1 MPTIMIVDDDVI
13 TVTELTEALRSSG
26 YEIGSTADSG
36 EEAIKIAKKT
46 RPDLVLMD
54 IVMPGKIDGIKA
66 ATQIRT
72 ELNIPVIFLTGY
84 SEEEY
89 IERAKSARSFGYIL
103 KPFVAAQVSSSI
115 KIALHNFEL
124 EKSLVEAHDELEKIV
139 EKRTAELEKTYN
151 QMSALIN
158 ASSDAAQLL
167 DPKGNIITANKV
179 TAKRLKAPLD
189 ELLGKCVYDYLP
201 PEIAKKREGKVAQVI
216 KTGKPSRFEDRLDRL
231 VLQNTMYPVINSK
244 GKVVQLAVYSRDISL
259 EKKNT
264 ANLKKREKEL
274 NARTRSL
281 EEANTAFSILLR
293 RREEDRTHFESSVIS
308 NISTLVNPYIEKLKN
323 TPLDAVQTNHL
334 HVIETNL
341 DQVIS
346 PFVRDIGSRVLDLT
360 PMELRVA
367 TLVKEGKS
375 NIEIAAK
382 LSVSKNTI
390 LTHRFNLRRKLGI
403 KNKKIN
409 LRAYLLSFH

>member
-1 MPTIMIVDDDVI
+1 MPEIMIVDDDVI
-13 TVTELTEALRSSG
+13 TVTELIEALKSSG
-26 YEIGSTADSG
+26 YKISGTAESG
-36 EEAIKIAKKT
+36 EEAIGMAMKT
-46 RPDLVLMD
+46 QPDLVLMD
-54 IVMPGKIDGIKA
+54 IVMPGKIDGIEA
-66 ATQIRT
+66 ATKIRK

-89 IERAKSARSFGYIL
+89 IERAKSARSFGYLL
-103 KPFVAAQVSSSI
+103 KPFVDAQVSSAI
-115 KIALHNFEL
+115 KIALYNFEL

-139 EKRTAELEKTYN
+139 EKRTADLEKVN
-151 QMSALIN
+151 DQMRALMD

-167 DPKGNIITANKV
+167 DLKGTIIAANKI
-179 TAKRLKAPLD
+179 TAKRFKVPLD
-189 ELLGKCVYDYLP
+189 ELLGKCIYDYLP
-201 PEIAKKREGKVAQVI
+201 PQIAKKREGKVAQVI
-216 KTGKPSRFEDRLDRL
+216 NTKKPSRFEDSLGRFI
-231 VLQNTMYPVINSK
+231 LQNTMYPVLNSK
-244 GKVVQLAVYSRDISL
+244 GKVVQLAIYSRDISQ

-264 ANLKKREKEL
+264 QNLKKREKEL
-274 NARTRSL
+274 ESRTRSL

-308 NISTLVNPYIEKLKN
+308 NISTLINPYIEKLKN
-323 TPLDAVQTNHL
+323 TPLDALQTNHL

-341 DQVIS
+341 EQIIS

-360 PMELRVA
+360 PMEIRVA
-367 TLVKEGKS
+367 NLVKEGKS
-375 NIEIAAK
+375 NIEIAEK

>member
-1 MPTIMIVDDDVI
+1 MIVDDDVI
-13 TVTELTEALRSSG
+13 TVTELIEALRSSG
-26 YEIGSTADSG
+26 YEIGETAESG
-36 EEAIKIAKKT
+36 EEAIKMAKKT
-46 RPDLVLMD
+46 RPDLILMD
-54 IVMPGKIDGIKA
+54 IVMPGKIDGIQA
-66 ATQIRT
+66 AKKIRD
-72 ELNIPVIFLTGY
+72 EFNIPVIFLTGY

-89 IERAKSARSFGYIL
+89 IERAKTARSFGYLL
-103 KPFVAAQVSSSI
+103 KPFVDAQVSSAI
-115 KIALHNFEL
+115 KIALYNFEL
-124 EKSLVEAHDELEKIV
+124 EKSLAEAHGELEKIV
-139 EKRTAELEKTYN
+139 AERTADLEKTYH

-167 DPKGNIITANKV
+167 GPKGNIITANEV
-179 TAKRLKAPLD
+179 TAKRLKTTID

-201 PEIAKKREGKVAQVI
+201 PEIAKKRQGKVAQVI
-216 KTGKPSRFEDRLDRL
+216 KTGKPSRFEDRMGKL
-231 VLQNTMYPVINSK
+231 VLQNTMYPVVNAK
-244 GKVVQLAVYSRDISL
+244 GKVVQLAVYSRDVSP
-259 EKKNT
+259 EKKNI

-274 NARTRSL
+274 KSRTRSL

-293 RREEDRTHFESSVIS
+293 RREEDRTHFESSVVS
-308 NISTLVNPYIEKLKN
+308 NMSTLVKPYIEKLKS
-323 TPLDAVQTNHL
+323 TPLDAIQTNHL

-341 DQVIS
+341 EQIVS
-346 PFVRDIGSRVLDLT
+346 PFVRDIGSRVLELT
-360 PMELRVA
+360 PMEIRVA

-375 NIEIAAK
+375 NIEIAEK

>member
-1 MPTIMIVDDDVI
+1 MPKIMIVDDDVI
-13 TVTELTEALRSSG
+13 TVTELIEALRPSG
-26 YEIGSTADSG
+26 YEIGGTAESG
-36 EEAIKIAKKT
+36 EEAIKMAKKT

-54 IVMPGKIDGIKA
+54 IVMPGRIDGIQA
-66 ATQIRT
+66 AKEIRE

-89 IERAKSARSFGYIL
+89 IERAKSARSFGYLL
-103 KPFVAAQVSSSI
+103 KPFVDAQVSSAI
-115 KIALHNFEL
+115 EIALYNFEL
-124 EKSLVEAHDELEKIV
+124 EKSLAEAHGELEKIV
-139 EKRTAELEKTYN
+139 AERTADLEKTYN

-189 ELLGKCVYDYLP
+189 ELLGKCVYDYLT
-201 PEIAKKREGKVAQVI
+201 PEIAKKRKGKVAQVI
-216 KTGKPSRFEDRLDRL
+216 KTGKPSRFEDRMGKLI
-231 VLQNTMYPVINSK
+231 LQNTMYPVVNAK
-244 GKVVQLAVYSRDISL
+244 GKVVQLAVYSRDVSP
-259 EKKNT
+259 EKKNI

-274 NARTRSL
+274 KYRTRSL

-293 RREEDRTHFESSVIS
+293 RREEDRTHFESSVVS
-308 NISTLVNPYIEKLKN
+308 NMSTLVKPYIEKLKS
-323 TPLDAVQTNHL
+323 TPLDAIQTNHL

-341 DQVIS
+341 EQIVS
-346 PFVRDIGSRVLDLT
+346 PFVRDIGSRVLELT
-360 PMELRVA
+360 PMEIRVA

-375 NIEIAAK
+375 NIEIAEQ

>member
-1 MPTIMIVDDDVI
+1 MIVDDDVI

-26 YEIGSTADSG
+26 YEIGSTAESG

-46 RPDLVLMD
+46 RPDVVLMD
-54 IVMPGKIDGIKA
+54 IVMPGKIDGIEA
-66 ATQIRT
+66 AKKIRT

-89 IERAKSARSFGYIL
+89 IERAKSARSFGYLL
-103 KPFVAAQVSSSI
+103 KPFVASQVSSTI
-115 KIALHNFEL
+115 KIALYNFEL
-124 EKSLVEAHDELEKIV
+124 EKSLVAAHDELEKV
-139 EKRTAELEKTYN
+139 VKKRTADLEKTYN
-151 QMSALIN
+151 QMSAMIN

-189 ELLGKCVYDYLP
+189 ELLGKCLYDYLP
-201 PEIAKKREGKVAQVI
+201 PEIAKKRKGKVAQVI
-216 KTGKPSRFEDRLDRL
+216 KTGKPSRFEDRVGKL
-231 VLQNTMYPVINSK
+231 VLQNTMYPVVNSK
-244 GKVVQLAVYSRDISL
+244 GKVVQLAVYSRDISP
-259 EKKNT
+259 EKKNA
-264 ANLKKREKEL
+264 ANIKKREKEL
-274 NARTRSL
+274 TARTRSL

-308 NISTLVNPYIEKLKN
+308 NISTLVNPYIEKLKS

-341 DQVIS
+341 EQVIS

-367 TLVKEGKS
+367 TLVKEGQS
-375 NIEIAAK
+375 NKEIAAK

>member
-1 MPTIMIVDDDVI
+1 MSTIMIVDDDVI
-13 TVTELTEALRSSG
+13 TVTELTEALKSSG
-26 YEIGSTADSG
+26 YEIGLTAESG

-66 ATQIRT
+66 ATKIRT

-89 IERAKSARSFGYIL
+89 IERAKSARSLGYLL
-103 KPFVAAQVSSSI
+103 KPFVAAQVSSAI
-115 KIALHNFEL
+115 KIALYNFEL
-124 EKSLVEAHDELEKIV
+124 EKSLVEAHDKLEKIV
-139 EKRTAELEKTYN
+139 EKRTAELEKAYA
-151 QMSALIN
+151 QMSVLIN

-179 TAKRLKAPLD
+179 TAKRLKVPLD
-189 ELLGKCVYDYLP
+189 ELLGKCIYDYLP
-201 PEIAKKREGKVAQVI
+201 PEIAKKRKGKVAQVI
-216 KTGKPSRFEDRLDRL
+216 KTGKPSRFEDRPGKL
-231 VLQNTMYPVINSK
+231 VLQNTIYPVINSK
-244 GKVVQLAVYSRDISL
+244 GKVVQLAVYSRDISP

-274 NARTRSL
+274 TARTRSL

-341 DQVIS
+341 EQVIS

>member
-1 MPTIMIVDDDVI
+1 MPKIMIVDDDVI
-13 TVTELTEALRSSG
+13 TVTELIEALRPSG
-26 YEIGSTADSG
+26 YEIGGTAESG
-36 EEAIKIAKKT
+36 EEAIKMAKKT

-54 IVMPGKIDGIKA
+54 IVMPGRIDGIQA
-66 ATQIRT
+66 AKEIRE

-89 IERAKSARSFGYIL
+89 IERAKSARSFGYLL
-103 KPFVAAQVSSSI
+103 KPFVDAQVSSAI
-115 KIALHNFEL
+115 EIALYNFEL
-124 EKSLVEAHDELEKIV
+124 EKSLAEAHGELEKIV
-139 EKRTAELEKTYN
+139 AERTADLEKTYN

-167 DPKGNIITANKV
+167 DPKGKIITANKV
-179 TAKRLKAPLD
+179 SAKRLKAPLG
-189 ELLGKCVYDYLP
+189 EIMGKCVYDFLP
-201 PEIAKKREGKVAQVI
+201 PEIAKKRKGKVAQVI
-216 KTGKPSRFEDRLDRL
+216 KTGKPSRFEDRMGRL
-231 VLQNTMYPVINSK
+231 VLQNTMYPVVNAK
-244 GKVVQLAVYSRDISL
+244 GKVVQLAVYSRDVSP
-259 EKKNT
+259 EKKNI

-274 NARTRSL
+274 KYRTRSL

-293 RREEDRTHFESSVIS
+293 RREEDRTHFESSVVS
-308 NISTLVNPYIEKLKN
+308 NMSTLVKPYIEKLKS
-323 TPLDAVQTNHL
+323 TPLDAIQTNHL

-341 DQVIS
+341 EQIVS
-346 PFVRDIGSRVLDLT
+346 PFVRDIGSRVLELT
-360 PMELRVA
+360 PMEIRVA

-375 NIEIAAK
+375 NIEIAEK

>member
-26 YEIGSTADSG
+26 YEIGGTADSG
-36 EEAIKIAKKT
+36 EEAIKIAKNT

-66 ATQIRT
+66 AKQIRT

-103 KPFVAAQVSSSI
+103 KPFVAAQVSSTI
-115 KIALHNFEL
+115 KIALYNFEL
-124 EKSLVEAHDELEKIV
+124 EQSLLEAHDELEKIV

-189 ELLGKCVYDYLP
+189 KLLGKCVYDYLP

-216 KTGKPSRFEDRLDRL
+216 KTGKPSRFEDRIDKL

-244 GKVVQLAVYSRDISL
+244 GKVVQLAVYSRDISP

>member
-1 MPTIMIVDDDVI
+1 MPKIMIVDDDVI
-13 TVTELTEALRSSG
+13 TVTELIEALRSSG
-26 YEIGSTADSG
+26 YEIGGTAESG
-36 EEAIKIAKKT
+36 EEAIKMAKKT

-54 IVMPGKIDGIKA
+54 IVMPGKTDGIQA
-66 ATQIRT
+66 AKKIRE

-89 IERAKSARSFGYIL
+89 IERAKSARSSGYLL
-103 KPFVAAQVSSSI
+103 KPFVDAQVSSAI
-115 KIALHNFEL
+115 KIALYNFEL
-124 EKSLVEAHDELEKIV
+124 EKSLAEAHVELEKIV
-139 EKRTAELEKTYN
+139 SERTADLEKTYN

-179 TAKRLKAPLD
+179 TAKRLKAPLG
-189 ELLGKCVYDYLP
+189 ELLGKCVYDYLT
-201 PEIAKKREGKVAQVI
+201 PEIAKKRKGKVAQVI
-216 KTGKPSRFEDRLDRL
+216 KTGKPSRFEDRMGKL
-231 VLQNTMYPVINSK
+231 VLQNTMYPVVNAK
-244 GKVVQLAVYSRDISL
+244 GKVVQLAVYSRDVSP
-259 EKKNT
+259 EKKNI
-264 ANLKKREKEL
+264 ANIKKREKEL

-293 RREEDRTHFESSVIS
+293 RREEDRTHFESSVVS
-308 NISTLVNPYIEKLKN
+308 NMSTLVKPYIEKLKN
-323 TPLDAVQTNHL
+323 TPLDAIQTNHL

-341 DQVIS
+341 EQIVS
-346 PFVRDIGSRVLDLT
+346 PFVRDIGSRVLELT
-360 PMELRVA
+360 PMEIRVA

-375 NIEIAAK
+375 NIEIAEK

>member
-1 MPTIMIVDDDVI
+1 MPKIMIVDDDVI
-13 TVTELTEALRSSG
+13 TVTELIEALRSSG
-26 YEIGSTADSG
+26 YEIGGTAESG
-36 EEAIKIAKKT
+36 EEAIKMAKKT
-46 RPDLVLMD
+46 RPDLILMD
-54 IVMPGKIDGIKA
+54 IVMPGKIDGIQA
-66 ATQIRT
+66 AKKIRD

-89 IERAKSARSFGYIL
+89 IERAKSARSFGYLL
-103 KPFVAAQVSSSI
+103 KPFVDAQVSSAI
-115 KIALHNFEL
+115 KIALYNFEL
-124 EKSLVEAHDELEKIV
+124 EKSLAEAHGKLEKIV
-139 EKRTAELEKTYN
+139 AERTADLEKTYN

-167 DPKGNIITANKV
+167 DPKGNIITANQV

-201 PEIAKKREGKVAQVI
+201 PEIAKKRQGKVAQVI
-216 KTGKPSRFEDRLDRL
+216 KTGKPSRFEDRMGKL
-231 VLQNTMYPVINSK
+231 VLQNTMYPVVNAK
-244 GKVVQLAVYSRDISL
+244 GKVVQLAVYSRDVSP
-259 EKKNT
+259 EKKNI
-264 ANLKKREKEL
+264 ASLKKREKEL
-274 NARTRSL
+274 KSRTRSL

-293 RREEDRTHFESSVIS
+293 RREEDRTHFESSVVS
-308 NISTLVNPYIEKLKN
+308 NMSTLVKPYIEKLKS
-323 TPLDAVQTNHL
+323 TPLDAIQTNHL

-341 DQVIS
+341 EQIVS
-346 PFVRDIGSRVLDLT
+346 PFVRDIGSRVLELT
-360 PMELRVA
+360 PMEIRVA

-375 NIEIAAK
+375 NIEIAEK

>member
-26 YEIGSTADSG
+26 YEIGGTADSG
-36 EEAIKIAKKT
+36 EEAIKIAKNT

-66 ATQIRT
+66 AKQIRT

-103 KPFVAAQVSSSI
+103 KPFVAAQVSSTI
-115 KIALHNFEL
+115 KIALYNFEL
-124 EKSLVEAHDELEKIV
+124 EQSLLEAHDELEKIV

-189 ELLGKCVYDYLP
+189 KLLGKCVYDYLP

-216 KTGKPSRFEDRLDRL
+216 KTGKPSRFEDRIDKL

>member
-1 MPTIMIVDDDVI
+1 MPKIMIVEDDVI
-13 TVTELTEALRSSG
+13 TVTELIEALRSSG
-26 YEIGSTADSG
+26 YAIGGTAESG
-36 EEAIKIAKKT
+36 EEAFKMAKKT
-46 RPDLVLMD
+46 HPDLVLMD
-54 IVMPGKIDGIKA
+54 IVMPGKVDGIQA
-66 ATQIRT
+66 AKKIRE

-89 IERAKSARSFGYIL
+89 IERAKSARSFGYLL
-103 KPFVAAQVSSSI
+103 KPFVDAQVTSAI
-115 KIALHNFEL
+115 EIALYNFEL
-124 EKSLVEAHDELEKIV
+124 EKSLAEAHGELEKIV
-139 EKRTAELEKTYN
+139 AKRTADLEKTYN

-179 TAKRLKAPLD
+179 TAKRLKAPLK

-201 PEIAKKREGKVAQVI
+201 PEIAKKRKGKVAQVI
-216 KTGKPSRFEDRLDRL
+216 KTGKPSRFEDRMGRL
-231 VLQNTMYPVINSK
+231 VLQNTMYPVVNAK
-244 GKVVQLAVYSRDISL
+244 GKVVQLAIYSRDVSP
-259 EKKNT
+259 EKRNI

-274 NARTRSL
+274 KYRTHSL

-293 RREEDRTHFESSVIS
+293 RREEDRTHFESSVVS
-308 NISTLVNPYIEKLKN
+308 NMSTLVKPYIEKLKS
-323 TPLDAVQTNHL
+323 TPLDAIQTNHL

-341 DQVIS
+341 DQIVS
-346 PFVRDIGSRVLDLT
+346 PFVRDIGSRVLELT
-360 PMELRVA
+360 PMEIRVA

-375 NIEIAAK
+375 NIEIAEK

>member
-1 MPTIMIVDDDVI
+1 MPKIMIVDDDVI

-26 YEIGSTADSG
+26 YEIGSTAESG

-46 RPDLVLMD
+46 SPDVVLMD
-54 IVMPGKIDGIKA
+54 IVMPGEIDGIKA
-66 ATQIRT
+66 AKQIRT

-89 IERAKSARSFGYIL
+89 IERAKSARSFGYLL
-103 KPFVAAQVSSSI
+103 KPFVAAQVSSTI
-115 KIALHNFEL
+115 KIALYNFEL
-124 EKSLVEAHDELEKIV
+124 EKSLVAAHEELEKIV
-139 EKRTAELEKTYN
+139 EKRTADLEKTYN

-179 TAKRLKAPLD
+179 TTKKLKAPLD

-201 PEIAKKREGKVAQVI
+201 PEIAKKRKGKVAQVI
-216 KTGKPSRFEDRLDRL
+216 KTGKPSRFEDHVGKL
-231 VLQNTMYPVINSK
+231 VLQNTMYPVVNSK
-244 GKVVQLAVYSRDISL
+244 GKVVQLAVYSRDISP
-259 EKKNT
+259 EKKNA
-264 ANLKKREKEL
+264 ANVKKREKEL
-274 NARTRSL
+274 TARTQSL

-293 RREEDRTHFESSVIS
+293 RREEDRTHFEASVIS
-308 NISTLVNPYIEKLKN
+308 NISTLVNPYIEKLKS
-323 TPLDAVQTNHL
+323 TSLDAVQTNHL

-341 DQVIS
+341 EQVIS

-367 TLVKEGKS
+367 TLVKEGQS

>member
-1 MPTIMIVDDDVI
+1 MPKIMIVDDDVI
-13 TVTELTEALRSSG
+13 TVTELIEALRASG
-26 YEIGSTADSG
+26 YEMGGTADSG
-36 EEAIKIAKKT
+36 EAAVKMAEET

-54 IVMPGKIDGIKA
+54 IVMPGKIDGIEA
-66 ATQIRT
+66 AKKIRT
-72 ELNIPVIFLTGY
+72 DLNIPVIFLTGY

-89 IERAKSARSFGYIL
+89 IEKAKSARSFGYLL
-103 KPFVAAQVSSSI
+103 KPFNSAQVSSTI
-115 KIALHNFEL
+115 EIALYNFDL
-124 EKSLVEAHDELEKIV
+124 EKSLVEAHDALEKVV
-139 EKRTAELEKTYN
+139 EERTADLEKAYS
-151 QMSALIN
+151 QMRALIN
-158 ASSDAAQLL
+158 ASSDAAHLL
-167 DPKGNIITANKV
+167 DPKGKIITANKV
-179 TAKRLKAPLD
+179 TAKRLKAPLS

-201 PEIAKKREGKVAQVI
+201 AEVGTKRKAKVAQVI
-216 KTGKPSRFEDRLDRL
+216 KTGKPSRFEDRIGRSTF
-231 VLQNTMYPVINSK
+231 QNTMYPVTNSK

-274 NARTRSL
+274 HARTRSL

-293 RREEDRTHFESSVIS
+293 RREEDRTHFESSVVS
-308 NISTLVNPYIEKLKN
+308 NMSTLIKPYIEKLKN
-323 TPLDAVQTNHL
+323 TPLDAIQTNHL

-341 DQVIS
+341 EQIIS

-360 PMELRVA
+360 PMEIRVA
-367 TLVKEGKS
+367 NLVKEGKS
-375 NIEIAAK
+375 NIEIAEK

>member
-1 MPTIMIVDDDVI
+1 MPKIMIVDDDVI
-13 TVTELTEALRSSG
+13 TVTELIEALRSSG
-26 YEIGSTADSG
+26 YEIGGTAESG
-36 EEAIKIAKKT
+36 EEAIKMAKKT

-54 IVMPGKIDGIKA
+54 IVMPGKVDGIKA
-66 ATQIRT
+66 AKNIRE

-84 SEEEY
+84 SEEKY
-89 IERAKSARSFGYIL
+89 IERAKSARSFGYLL
-103 KPFVAAQVSSSI
+103 KPFVDAQVSSAI
-115 KIALHNFEL
+115 KIALYNFEL
-124 EKSLVEAHDELEKIV
+124 EKSLAEAHLQLEKIV
-139 EKRTAELEKTYN
+139 EERTAALEKTYD

-179 TAKRLKAPLD
+179 TAKRLKAPLK

-201 PEIAKKREGKVAQVI
+201 PEIAKKRKGKVAQVI
-216 KTGKPSRFEDRLDRL
+216 KTGKPSRFEDRTSKL
-231 VLQNTMYPVINSK
+231 VLQNTMYPVVNAK
-244 GKVVQLAVYSRDISL
+244 GKVVQLAVYSRDVSP
-259 EKKNT
+259 EKKNI

-274 NARTRSL
+274 NYRTRSL

-293 RREEDRTHFESSVIS
+293 RREEDRTHFESSVVS
-308 NISTLVNPYIEKLKN
+308 NMSTLVKPYIEKLKS
-323 TPLDAVQTNHL
+323 TPLDAIQTNHL
-334 HVIETNL
+334 HVIESNL
-341 DQVIS
+341 EQIVS
-346 PFVRDIGSRVLDLT
+346 PFVRDIGSRVLELT
-360 PMELRVA
+360 PMEIRVA

-375 NIEIAAK
+375 NIEIAEK

>member
-1 MPTIMIVDDDVI
+1 MPKIMIVDDDVI
-13 TVTELTEALRSSG
+13 TVTELIEALRTSG
-26 YEIGSTADSG
+26 YEIGGTAESG
-36 EEAIKIAKKT
+36 DEAVTMAKKT
-46 RPDLVLMD
+46 VPDLVLMD
-54 IVMPGKIDGIKA
+54 IVMPGKIDGIEA
-66 ATQIRT
+66 AKIIRT
-72 ELNIPVIFLTGY
+72 DLNIPVIFLTGY

-89 IERAKSARSFGYIL
+89 IEKAKSARSFGYLL
-103 KPFVAAQVSSSI
+103 KPFNSAQVSSAI
-115 KIALHNFEL
+115 QIALYNFEL
-124 EKSLVEAHDELEKIV
+124 EKSLIEARDALEKVV
-139 EKRTAELEKTYN
+139 EERTADLEKTYS

-167 DPKGNIITANKV
+167 DPKGKIITANKV
-179 TAKRLKAPLD
+179 TAKRLKAPLS

-201 PEIAKKREGKVAQVI
+201 AEVAKKREGKVAQVI
-216 KTGKPSRFEDRLDRL
+216 KTGKPSRFEDRIGRS
-231 VLQNTMYPVINSK
+231 VLQNTMYPVTNSK

-274 NARTRSL
+274 KARTRSL

-293 RREEDRTHFESSVIS
+293 RREEDRTHFESSVVS
-308 NISTLVNPYIEKLKN
+308 NMSTLIKPYIEKLKN
-323 TPLDAVQTNHL
+323 TPLDAIQTNHL

-341 DQVIS
+341 EQIIS

-360 PMELRVA
+360 PMEIRVA
-367 TLVKEGKS
+367 NLVKEGKS
-375 NIEIAAK
+375 NIEIAEK

-390 LTHRFNLRRKLGI
+390 LTHSFNLRRKLGI

>member
-1 MPTIMIVDDDVI
+1 MPTIMIADDDVT

-26 YEIGSTADSG
+26 YEIGSTAESG

-46 RPDLVLMD
+46 KPDVVLMD
-54 IVMPGKIDGIKA
+54 IVMPGKIDGINA
-66 ATQIRT
+66 AEKIRT

-89 IERAKSARSFGYIL
+89 IERASSARSYGYLL
-103 KPFVAAQVSSSI
+103 KPFNAGQVNSTI
-115 KIALHNFEL
+115 KIALYNFGL
-124 EKSLVEAHDELEKIV
+124 EKTLLEAHDKLEKIV
-139 EKRTAELEKTYN
+139 EKRTADLEKTYTH
-151 QMSALIN
+151 MSALIN

-167 DPKGNIITANKV
+167 DPKGNIIAANKV

-189 ELLGKCVYDYLP
+189 ELLGKCVYDYLS
-201 PEIAKKREGKVAQVI
+201 PEIAKKRKGKVAQVI
-216 KTGKPSRFEDRLDRL
+216 KTGKPSRFEDRLDKL
-231 VLQNTMYPVINSK
+231 VLQNTMYPVVNSK
-244 GKVVQLAVYSRDISL
+244 GKVVQLAVYSRDVSL

-264 ANLKKREKEL
+264 ANLKTREKEL

-293 RREEDRTHFESSVIS
+293 RREEDRTHLESSVIS

-323 TPLDAVQTNHL
+323 TLLDAVQTNHL

-341 DQVIS
+341 EQVIS

>member
-1 MPTIMIVDDDVI
+1 MPKIMIVDDDVI
-13 TVTELTEALRSSG
+13 TVTELIEALKSFG
-26 YEIGSTADSG
+26 YEIGGTAESG
-36 EEAIKIAKKT
+36 DEAVKMAKET
-46 RPDLVLMD
+46 APDLVLMD
-54 IVMPGKIDGIKA
+54 IVMPGKIDGIEA
-66 ATQIRT
+66 AKRIRT
-72 ELNIPVIFLTGY
+72 ESNIPVIFLTGY

-89 IERAKSARSFGYIL
+89 IERAKEARSFGYLL
-103 KPFVAAQVSSSI
+103 KPFTDAQVGSAI
-115 KIALHNFEL
+115 KIALYNFEL
-124 EKSLVEAHDELEKIV
+124 EKSLVEARD
-139 EKRTAELEKTYN
+139 ALEKTVEERTADLEKAYS
-151 QMSALIN
+151 QMRALIN

-189 ELLGKCVYDYLP
+189 KLLGKCVYDYLP
-201 PEIAKKREGKVAQVI
+201 PEVAKKRKGKVAQVI
-216 KTGKPSRFEDRLDRL
+216 KTGKPSRFEDRIGRL
-231 VLQNTMYPVINSK
+231 VFQNTMYPVTNAK
-244 GKVVQLAVYSRDISL
+244 GKVVQLAVYSRDISQ
-259 EKKNT
+259 EKRNT

-293 RREEDRTHFESSVIS
+293 RREEDRTHFESSVVS
-308 NISTLVNPYIEKLKN
+308 NMSTLIKPYIEKLKN
-323 TPLDAVQTNHL
+323 TPLDAIQTNHL
-334 HVIETNL
+334 NVIETNL
-341 DQVIS
+341 EQIIS

-360 PMELRVA
+360 PMEIRVA
-367 TLVKEGKS
+367 NLVKEGKS
-375 NIEIAAK
+375 NIEIAEK

>member
-13 TVTELTEALRSSG
+13 TVTELTEALKSSG
-26 YEIGSTADSG
+26 YEIGSTAGSG

-54 IVMPGKIDGIKA
+54 IVMPGKTDGIKA
-66 ATQIRT
+66 AKKIRT
-72 ELNIPVIFLTGY
+72 DLNIPVIFLTGY

-89 IERAKSARSFGYIL
+89 IERAKSARALGYLL
-103 KPFVAAQVSSSI
+103 KPFVAAQVSSAI
-115 KIALHNFEL
+115 KIALYNFEL
-124 EKSLVEAHDELEKIV
+124 EKSLIAAHDELEKVV
-139 EKRTAELEKTYN
+139 EKRTADLEKAYE
-151 QMSALIN
+151 QISALIN

-179 TAKRLKAPLD
+179 TTKRLKASLD

-201 PEIAKKREGKVAQVI
+201 PEVAKKRKGKVAQVI
-216 KTGKPSRFEDRLDRL
+216 KTGKPSRFEDRLGKL
-231 VLQNTMYPVINSK
+231 VLQNTMYPVVNSK

-341 DQVIS
+341 EQVIS

-367 TLVKEGKS
+367 NLVKEGKS

>member
-1 MPTIMIVDDDVI
+1 MPKIMIVDDDVI
-13 TVTELTEALRSSG
+13 TVTELIEALKSSG
-26 YEIGSTADSG
+26 YEIGGTAESG
-36 EEAIKIAKKT
+36 AKAIKMAKKT

-54 IVMPGKIDGIKA
+54 IVMPGKTDGIEA
-66 ATQIRT
+66 AKKIR
-72 ELNIPVIFLTGY
+72 EDLGIPVIFLTGY

-89 IERAKSARSFGYIL
+89 IERAKSARSFGYLL
-103 KPFVAAQVSSSI
+103 KPFVDAQVRSAI
-115 KIALHNFEL
+115 EIALYNFEL
-124 EKSLVEAHDELEKIV
+124 EKSLSEAQNELEKIV
-139 EKRTAELEKTYN
+139 AKRTADLEKAYN

-179 TAKRLKAPLD
+179 TAKRLKTPLE

-201 PEIAKKREGKVAQVI
+201 PEIAKKRKGKVAQVI
-216 KTGKPSRFEDRLDRL
+216 KTGKPSRFEDRTGKL
-231 VLQNTMYPVINSK
+231 VLQNTMYPVVNAK
-244 GKVVQLAVYSRDISL
+244 GKVVQLAVYSRDVSP
-259 EKKNT
+259 EKKNI

-274 NARTRSL
+274 KYRTQSL

-293 RREEDRTHFESSVIS
+293 RREEDRTHFEASILS
-308 NISTLVNPYIEKLKN
+308 NMSTLVKPYLEKLKN
-323 TPLDAVQTNHL
+323 TPLDAIQTNHL

-341 DQVIS
+341 DQIVS
-346 PFVRDIGSRVLDLT
+346 PFVRDIGSKVLELT
-360 PMELRVA
+360 PMEIRVA
-367 TLVKEGKS
+367 NLVKEGKS
-375 NIEIAAK
+375 NIEIAEK

>member
-26 YEIGSTADSG
+26 YEIGGTADSG
-36 EEAIKIAKKT
+36 EEAIKIAKNT

-66 ATQIRT
+66 AKQIRT

-103 KPFVAAQVSSSI
+103 KPFVSAQVSSTI
-115 KIALHNFEL
+115 KIALYNFEL
-124 EKSLVEAHDELEKIV
+124 EQSLLEAHDELEKIV

-189 ELLGKCVYDYLP
+189 KLLGKCVYDYLP

-216 KTGKPSRFEDRLDRL
+216 KTGKPSRFEDRIDRL

-244 GKVVQLAVYSRDISL
+244 GKVVQLAVYSRDISP

>member
-1 MPTIMIVDDDVI
+1 MPKIMIVDDDVI
-13 TVTELTEALRSSG
+13 TVTELIEALRSSG
-26 YEIGSTADSG
+26 YEIGGTAESG
-36 EEAIKIAKKT
+36 EEAIKMAKKT

-54 IVMPGKIDGIKA
+54 IVMPGKVDGIKA
-66 ATQIRT
+66 AKNIRE

-84 SEEEY
+84 SEEKY
-89 IERAKSARSFGYIL
+89 IERAKSARSFGYLL
-103 KPFVAAQVSSSI
+103 KPFVDAQVSSAI
-115 KIALHNFEL
+115 KIALYNFEL
-124 EKSLVEAHDELEKIV
+124 EKSLAEAHLQLEKIV
-139 EKRTAELEKTYN
+139 EERTAALEKTYD

-179 TAKRLKAPLD
+179 TAKRLKAPLK

-201 PEIAKKREGKVAQVI
+201 PEIAKKRKGKVAQVI
-216 KTGKPSRFEDRLDRL
+216 KTGKPSRFEDRTSKL
-231 VLQNTMYPVINSK
+231 VLQNTMYPVVNAK
-244 GKVVQLAVYSRDISL
+244 GKVVQLAVYSRDVSP
-259 EKKNT
+259 EKKNI

-274 NARTRSL
+274 NYRTRSL

-293 RREEDRTHFESSVIS
+293 RREEDRTEFESSVVS
-308 NISTLVNPYIEKLKN
+308 NMSTLIKPYIEKLKS
-323 TPLDAVQTNHL
+323 TPLDAIQTNHL

-341 DQVIS
+341 EQIVS
-346 PFVRDIGSRVLDLT
+346 PFVRDIGSRVLELT
-360 PMELRVA
+360 PMEIRVA

-375 NIEIAAK
+375 NIEIAEK

>member
-1 MPTIMIVDDDVI
+1 MPKIMIVDDDVI
-13 TVTELTEALRSSG
+13 TVTELIEALRSSG
-26 YEIGSTADSG
+26 YEIGGTAESG
-36 EEAIKIAKKT
+36 EAAIKMAKET
-46 RPDLVLMD
+46 DPDLVLMD
-54 IVMPGKIDGIKA
+54 IVMPGKVDGIEA
-66 ATQIRT
+66 AKTIRE

-89 IERAKSARSFGYIL
+89 IERAKEARSFGYLL
-103 KPFVAAQVSSSI
+103 KPFSDAQVSSAI
-115 KIALHNFEL
+115 KIALYNFEL
-124 EKSLVEAHDELEKIV
+124 EKSLVKARDELEKTV
-139 EKRTAELEKTYN
+139 GERTADLEKAYS

-189 ELLGKCVYDYLP
+189 KLLGKCVYDFLP
-201 PEIAKKREGKVAQVI
+201 LEVAKKRKGKVAQVI
-216 KTGKPSRFEDRLDRL
+216 KTGKPSRFEDRIGRL
-231 VLQNTMYPVINSK
+231 VFQNTMYPVVNTK
-244 GKVVQLAVYSRDISL
+244 GKVVQLAVYSRDISQ
-259 EKKNT
+259 EKRNT

-293 RREEDRTHFESSVIS
+293 RREEDRTHFESSVVS
-308 NISTLVNPYIEKLKN
+308 NMSTLIKPYIEKLKS
-323 TPLDAVQTNHL
+323 TPLDAIQTNHL
-334 HVIETNL
+334 NVIETNL
-341 DQVIS
+341 EQIIS

-360 PMELRVA
+360 PMEIRVA
-367 TLVKEGKS
+367 NLVKEGKS
-375 NIEIAAK
+375 NIEIAEK

>member
-1 MPTIMIVDDDVI
+1 MPKIMIVDDDVI
-13 TVTELTEALRSSG
+13 TVTELIEALRPSG
-26 YEIGSTADSG
+26 YEIGGTAESG
-36 EEAIKIAKKT
+36 EEAIKMAKKT

-54 IVMPGKIDGIKA
+54 IVMPGRIDGIQA
-66 ATQIRT
+66 AKEIRE

-89 IERAKSARSFGYIL
+89 IERAKSARSFGYLL
-103 KPFVAAQVSSSI
+103 KPFVDAQVSSAI
-115 KIALHNFEL
+115 EIALYNFEL
-124 EKSLVEAHDELEKIV
+124 EKSLAEAHGELEKIV
-139 EKRTAELEKTYN
+139 AERTADLEKTYN

-167 DPKGNIITANKV
+167 DPKGKIITANKV
-179 TAKRLKAPLD
+179 SAKRLKAPLG
-189 ELLGKCVYDYLP
+189 EIMGKCVYDFLP
-201 PEIAKKREGKVAQVI
+201 PEIAKKRKGKVAQVI
-216 KTGKPSRFEDRLDRL
+216 KTGKPSRFEDRMGRL
-231 VLQNTMYPVINSK
+231 VLQNTMYPVVNAK
-244 GKVVQLAVYSRDISL
+244 GKVVQLAVYSRDVSP
-259 EKKNT
+259 EKKNM
-264 ANLKKREKEL
+264 ANIKKREKEL

-293 RREEDRTHFESSVIS
+293 RREEDRTHFESSVVS
-308 NISTLVNPYIEKLKN
+308 NMSTLVKPYIEKLKS
-323 TPLDAVQTNHL
+323 TPLDAIQTNHL

-341 DQVIS
+341 EQIVS
-346 PFVRDIGSRVLDLT
+346 PFVRDIGSRVLELT
-360 PMELRVA
+360 PMEIRVA

-375 NIEIAAK
+375 NIEIAEQ

>member
-1 MPTIMIVDDDVI
+1 MPKVMIVDDDVI
-13 TVTELTEALRSSG
+13 TVTELIEALRSSG
-26 YEIGSTADSG
+26 YEIGETADSG
-36 EEAIKIAKKT
+36 EGAIKMAKKT
-46 RPDLVLMD
+46 HPDLVLMD
-54 IVMPGKIDGIKA
+54 IVMPGKIDGIEA
-66 ATQIRT
+66 AKKIRE

-89 IERAKSARSFGYIL
+89 IERAKSARSFGYLL
-103 KPFVAAQVSSSI
+103 KPFVDAQVSSAI
-115 KIALHNFEL
+115 KIALFNFEL
-124 EKSLVEAHDELEKIV
+124 EKSLAEAHGELEKIV
-139 EKRTAELEKTYN
+139 AERTADLEKTYN

-167 DPKGNIITANKV
+167 DPKGNIITANQV

-201 PEIAKKREGKVAQVI
+201 PEIAKKRKGKIAQVI
-216 KTGKPSRFEDRLDRL
+216 KTGKPSRFEDHMGKL
-231 VLQNTMYPVINSK
+231 VLQNTMYPVVNAK
-244 GKVVQLAVYSRDISL
+244 GKVVQLAVYSRDVSP
-259 EKKNT
+259 EKKNI
-264 ANLKKREKEL
+264 ANIKKREKEL
-274 NARTRSL
+274 KYRTRSL

-293 RREEDRTHFESSVIS
+293 RREEDRTHFESSVVS
-308 NISTLVNPYIEKLKN
+308 NMSTLVKPYIEKLKN
-323 TPLDAVQTNHL
+323 TPLDAIQTNHL

-341 DQVIS
+341 EQIVS
-346 PFVRDIGSRVLDLT
+346 PFVRDIGSRVLELT
-360 PMELRVA
+360 PMEIRVA

-375 NIEIAAK
+375 NIEIAEK

>member
-1 MPTIMIVDDDVI
+1 MPKIMIVDDDVI
-13 TVTELTEALRSSG
+13 TVTELIETLRFSG
-26 YEIGSTADSG
+26 YEIGATAESG
-36 EEAIKIAKKT
+36 EEAIKIAKET

-54 IVMPGKIDGIKA
+54 IVMPGKIDGIQA
-66 ATQIRT
+66 AKEIRS
-72 ELNIPVIFLTGY
+72 ELGIPVIFLTGY

-89 IERAKSARSFGYIL
+89 IERAKSARSFGYLL
-103 KPFVAAQVSSSI
+103 KPFNDAQVSSAI
-115 KIALHNFEL
+115 KIALYNFEL
-124 EKSLVEAHDELEKIV
+124 EKSLLEAHEALEKVVV
-139 EKRTAELEKTYN
+139 ERTADLEKTYK
-151 QMSALIN
+151 QMSAMIN

-179 TAKRLKAPLD
+179 TAKRLKAPLK
-189 ELLGKCVYDYLP
+189 ELMGKCVYDYLP
-201 PEIAKKREGKVAQVI
+201 PEIAKKRQGKVAQVI
-216 KTGKPSRFEDRLDRL
+216 KTGKPSRFEDRIGKA
-231 VLQNTMYPVINSK
+231 VLQNTMYPVVNTK
-244 GKVVQLAVYSRDISL
+244 GKVIQLAVYSRDVSL
-259 EKKNT
+259 EKKNI

-293 RREEDRTHFESSVIS
+293 RREEDRTQFESSVVS
-308 NISTLVNPYIEKLKN
+308 NMSTLIKPYIEKLKS
-323 TPLDAVQTNHL
+323 TPLDAIQTNHL

-341 DQVIS
+341 EQIIS

-360 PMELRVA
+360 PMEIRVA
-367 TLVKEGKS
+367 NLVKEGKS
-375 NIEIAAK
+375 NIEIAEK

>member
-1 MPTIMIVDDDVI
+1 MLKIMIVDDDVT
-13 TVTELTEALRSSG
+13 TVTELIEALKSSG
-26 YEIGSTADSG
+26 YEIGSTVESG
-36 EEAIKIAKKT
+36 AEAIKTAKKT
-46 RPDLVLMD
+46 KPDVVLMD
-54 IVMPGKIDGIKA
+54 IVMPGKIDGIEA
-66 ATQIRT
+66 AKTIRT
-72 ELNIPVIFLTGY
+72 ELNIPVIFLTDY
-84 SEEEY
+84 SEEDN
-89 IERAKSARSFGYIL
+89 IERASSARSYGYL
-103 KPFVAAQVSSSI
+103 PKPFNAAQVSSTI
-115 KIALHNFEL
+115 KIALYNFEL
-124 EKSLVEAHDELEKIV
+124 EKSLVAAQNELEKTV
-139 EKRTAELEKTYN
+139 EKRTAALEKTYN
-151 QMSALIN
+151 QMSALMN

-167 DPKGNIITANKV
+167 DPKGNIITANEV
-179 TAKRLKAPLD
+179 TGKRLKAPLD

-201 PEIAKKREGKVAQVI
+201 PDIAQKRKGKVAQVI
-216 KTGKPSRFEDRLDRL
+216 KTGKPSRFEDRIGKL
-231 VLQNTMYPVINSK
+231 VLQNTMYPVVNSK
-244 GKVVQLAVYSRDISL
+244 GKVVQLAVYSRDISP

-293 RREEDRTHFESSVIS
+293 RREEDRNHLESSVIS

-323 TPLDAVQTNHL
+323 TPLDAIQTNHL

-341 DQVIS
+341 EQVIS

-367 TLVKEGKS
+367 NLVKEGKS

>member
-1 MPTIMIVDDDVI
+1 MPKIMIVDDDVI

-26 YEIGSTADSG
+26 YEIGGTAESG
-36 EEAIKIAKKT
+36 EEAIKMAKKT

-54 IVMPGKIDGIKA
+54 IVMPGKVDGIKA
-66 ATQIRT
+66 AKNIRE

-84 SEEEY
+84 SEEKY
-89 IERAKSARSFGYIL
+89 IERAKSARSFGYLL
-103 KPFVAAQVSSSI
+103 KPFVDAQVSSAI
-115 KIALHNFEL
+115 KIALYNFEL
-124 EKSLVEAHDELEKIV
+124 EKSLAEAHLQLEKIV
-139 EKRTAELEKTYN
+139 EERTAALEKTYD

-179 TAKRLKAPLD
+179 TAKRLKAPLK

-201 PEIAKKREGKVAQVI
+201 PEIAKKRKGKVAQVI
-216 KTGKPSRFEDRLDRL
+216 KTGKPSRFEDRTGKL
-231 VLQNTMYPVINSK
+231 VLQNTMYPVVNAK
-244 GKVVQLAVYSRDISL
+244 GKVVQLAVYSRDVSP
-259 EKKNT
+259 EKKNI

-274 NARTRSL
+274 NYRTRSL

-293 RREEDRTHFESSVIS
+293 RREEDRTEFESSVVS
-308 NISTLVNPYIEKLKN
+308 NMSTLIKPYIEKLKS
-323 TPLDAVQTNHL
+323 TPLDAIQTNHL

-341 DQVIS
+341 EQIVS
-346 PFVRDIGSRVLDLT
+346 PFVRDIGSRVLELT
-360 PMELRVA
+360 PMEIRVA

-375 NIEIAAK
+375 NIEIAEK

>member
-1 MPTIMIVDDDVI
+1 MPKIMIVDDDVI

-26 YEIGSTADSG
+26 YEIGSTAESG

-46 RPDLVLMD
+46 RPDVVLMD
-54 IVMPGKIDGIKA
+54 IVMPGKIDGIEA
-66 ATQIRT
+66 AKKIRT

-89 IERAKSARSFGYIL
+89 IERAKSARSFGYLL
-103 KPFVAAQVSSSI
+103 KPFVASQVSSTI
-115 KIALHNFEL
+115 KIALYNFEL
-124 EKSLVEAHDELEKIV
+124 EKSLVAAHDELEKV
-139 EKRTAELEKTYN
+139 VKKRTADLEKTYN
-151 QMSALIN
+151 QMSAMIN

-189 ELLGKCVYDYLP
+189 ELLGKCLYDYLP
-201 PEIAKKREGKVAQVI
+201 PEIAKKRKGKVAQVI
-216 KTGKPSRFEDRLDRL
+216 KTGKPSRFEDRVGKL
-231 VLQNTMYPVINSK
+231 VLQNSMYPVVNSK
-244 GKVVQLAVYSRDISL
+244 GKVVQLAVYSRDISP
-259 EKKNT
+259 EKKNA
-264 ANLKKREKEL
+264 ANIKKREKEL
-274 NARTRSL
+274 TARTRSL

-308 NISTLVNPYIEKLKN
+308 NISTLVNPYIEKLKS

-341 DQVIS
+341 EQVIS

-367 TLVKEGKS
+367 TLVKEGQS
-375 NIEIAAK
+375 NKEIAAK

>member
-1 MPTIMIVDDDVI
+1 MPKIMIVDDDVI

-26 YEIGSTADSG
+26 YEIGSTAESG
-36 EEAIKIAKKT
+36 EEAIEIAKKT
-46 RPDLVLMD
+46 SPDVVLMD

-66 ATQIRT
+66 AKQIRT

-89 IERAKSARSFGYIL
+89 IERAKSARSFGFLL
-103 KPFVAAQVSSSI
+103 KPFVAAQVSSTI
-115 KIALHNFEL
+115 KIALYNFEL
-124 EKSLVEAHDELEKIV
+124 EKSLVAAHDELEKV
-139 EKRTAELEKTYN
+139 VKKRTADLEKTYN

-201 PEIAKKREGKVAQVI
+201 PEIAKKRKGKVAQVI
-216 KTGKPSRFEDRLDRL
+216 KTGKPSRFEDRVGKLM
-231 VLQNTMYPVINSK
+231 LQNTMYPVVNSK

-308 NISTLVNPYIEKLKN
+308 NISTLVNPYIEKLKS

-341 DQVIS
+341 EQVIS

-367 TLVKEGKS
+367 TLVKEGQS
-375 NIEIAAK
+375 NKEIAAK

>member
-1 MPTIMIVDDDVI
+1 MPKIMIVDDDVI
-13 TVTELTEALRSSG
+13 TVTELTEALKFSG
-26 YEIGSTADSG
+26 YEIGGTAESG
-36 EEAIKIAKKT
+36 EDAIKMAKKS

-54 IVMPGKIDGIKA
+54 IVMPGKTDGIEA
-66 ATQIRT
+66 ARKIRE

-89 IERAKSARSFGYIL
+89 IERAKSARSFGYLL
-103 KPFVAAQVSSSI
+103 KPFVDVQVSSAI
-115 KIALHNFEL
+115 KIALYNFEL
-124 EKSLVEAHDELEKIV
+124 EKSLAEAH
-139 EKRTAELEKTYN
+139 RELEKTVEERTADLEKAYN

-179 TAKRLKAPLD
+179 TAKRLKAPLN

-201 PEIAKKREGKVAQVI
+201 PEVAKKRKGKVAQVI
-216 KTGKPSRFEDRLDRL
+216 KTGKPSRFEDRMGRL
-231 VLQNTMYPVINSK
+231 TFQNTMYPVVNTK
-244 GKVVQLAVYSRDISL
+244 GKVVQLAVYSRDVSP
-259 EKKNT
+259 EKKNI

-274 NARTRSL
+274 KYRTRSL

-293 RREEDRTHFESSVIS
+293 RREEDRTHFESSVVS
-308 NISTLVNPYIEKLKN
+308 NMSTLVKPYIEKLKN
-323 TPLDAVQTNHL
+323 TPLDAIQTNHL

-341 DQVIS
+341 EQIVS
-346 PFVRDIGSRVLDLT
+346 PFVRDIGSRVLELT
-360 PMELRVA
+360 PMEIRVA

-375 NIEIAAK
+375 NIEIAEK

>member
-1 MPTIMIVDDDVI
+1 MPKIMIVSDDVI
-13 TVTELTEALRSSG
+13 TVTELIEALKSSG
-26 YEIGSTADSG
+26 YEVGSTAESG
-36 EEAIKIAKKT
+36 AEAIKTAKKT
-46 RPDLVLMD
+46 RPDVVLMD
-54 IVMPGKIDGIKA
+54 IVIPGKIDGIEA
-66 ATQIRT
+66 AKNIRT
-72 ELNIPVIFLTGY
+72 ELNIPVIFLTDD
-84 SEEEY
+84 SEEDY
-89 IERAKSARSFGYIL
+89 IERSSSARPYGYL
-103 KPFVAAQVSSSI
+103 PKPFNAAQVSSII
-115 KIALHNFEL
+115 KIALYNFGL
-124 EKSLVEAHDELEKIV
+124 EKSLVAAQNELEKTV
-139 EKRTAELEKTYN
+139 EKRTANLEKTHN
-151 QMSALIN
+151 QMSALMN

-167 DPKGNIITANKV
+167 DPKGNIITANEV
-179 TAKRLKAPLD
+179 TGKRLKAPLD

-201 PEIAKKREGKVAQVI
+201 PDIAQKRKGKVAQVI
-216 KTGKPSRFEDRLDRL
+216 KTGKPSRFEDRIGKL
-231 VLQNTMYPVINSK
+231 VFQNTMYPVVNSK
-244 GKVVQLAVYSRDISL
+244 GKVVQLAVYSRDVSP

-293 RREEDRTHFESSVIS
+293 RREEDRNHLESSVIS

-341 DQVIS
+341 EQVIS

-367 TLVKEGKS
+367 NLVKEGKS

>member
-1 MPTIMIVDDDVI
+1 MIVDDDVI

-26 YEIGSTADSG
+26 YEIGSTAESG
-36 EEAIKIAKKT
+36 EEAIEIAKKT
-46 RPDLVLMD
+46 SPDVVLMD

-66 ATQIRT
+66 AKQIRT

-89 IERAKSARSFGYIL
+89 IERAKSARSFGFLL
-103 KPFVAAQVSSSI
+103 KPFVAAQVSSTI
-115 KIALHNFEL
+115 KIALYNFEL
-124 EKSLVEAHDELEKIV
+124 EKSLVAAHDELEKV
-139 EKRTAELEKTYN
+139 VKKRTADLEKTYN

-201 PEIAKKREGKVAQVI
+201 PEIAKKRKGKVAQVI
-216 KTGKPSRFEDRLDRL
+216 KTGKPSRFEDRVGKLM
-231 VLQNTMYPVINSK
+231 LQNTMYPVVNSK

-308 NISTLVNPYIEKLKN
+308 NISTLVNPYIEKLKS

-341 DQVIS
+341 EQVIS

-367 TLVKEGKS
+367 TLVKEGQS
-375 NIEIAAK
+375 NKEIAAK

>member
-1 MPTIMIVDDDVI
+1 MPKIMIVDDDVI
-13 TVTELTEALRSSG
+13 TVTELIEALRSSG
-26 YEIGSTADSG
+26 YEIGGTAESG
-36 EEAIKIAKKT
+36 EEAIKMAKKT
-46 RPDLVLMD
+46 RPDLILMD
-54 IVMPGKIDGIKA
+54 IVMPGKIDGIQA
-66 ATQIRT
+66 AKKIRD

-89 IERAKSARSFGYIL
+89 IERAKSARSFGYLL
-103 KPFVAAQVSSSI
+103 KPFVDAQVSSAI
-115 KIALHNFEL
+115 KIALYNFEL
-124 EKSLVEAHDELEKIV
+124 EKSLAEAHGELEKIV
-139 EKRTAELEKTYN
+139 AERTADLEKTYN

-167 DPKGNIITANKV
+167 DPKGNIITANQV

-201 PEIAKKREGKVAQVI
+201 PEIAKKRQGKVAQVI
-216 KTGKPSRFEDRLDRL
+216 KTGKPSRFEDRMGKL
-231 VLQNTMYPVINSK
+231 VLQNTMYPVVNAK
-244 GKVVQLAVYSRDISL
+244 GKVVQLAVYSRDVSP
-259 EKKNT
+259 EKKNI

-274 NARTRSL
+274 KSRTRSL

-293 RREEDRTHFESSVIS
+293 RREEDRTHFESSVVS
-308 NISTLVNPYIEKLKN
+308 NMSTLVKPYIEKLKS
-323 TPLDAVQTNHL
+323 TPLDAIQTNHL

-341 DQVIS
+341 EQIVS
-346 PFVRDIGSRVLDLT
+346 PFVRDIGSRVLELT
-360 PMELRVA
+360 PMEIRVA

-375 NIEIAAK
+375 NIEIAEK

>member
-26 YEIGSTADSG
+26 YEIGGTADSG
-36 EEAIKIAKKT
+36 EEAIKIAKNT

-103 KPFVAAQVSSSI
+103 KPFVAAQVSSTI
-115 KIALHNFEL
+115 KIALYNFEL
-124 EKSLVEAHDELEKIV
+124 EQSLLEAHDELEKIV

-189 ELLGKCVYDYLP
+189 KLLGKCVYDYLP

-244 GKVVQLAVYSRDISL
+244 GKVVQLAVYSRDISP